1 MALAW
6 CWRLRRPIGAVVL
19 SWSLLAGAPAN
30 SAMIAEDDFETYPP
44 GSIDDRNG
52 GSGWDDEWE
61 GEGRSVE
68 SVIDTSGAELVYRAA
83 SGELVRGSDRAL
95 AITGNDDFAA
105 FRDIDTRGRYRDV
118 YVSMLVRF
126 TGTQNVND
134 FLALWFEEAGFGEAP
149 NIGIKME
156 DGSGATVEDFF
167 VRTHSSNHVTVEDIV
182 NGDTYFI
189 VGHLSKPNNGRRTVY
204 DEFRLWVNPV
214 SLSVQPPE
222 NAVSRGNGN
231 ISEFERIGFR
241 SANLDADDEVVIDR
255 LRIGTDWADVTEP
268 DLAPVL
274 ELRMDEGSWTGASGD
289 VADSASGFDG
299 QSFDGAVTANIDPA
313 IAGAV
318 GTCRYGVFDGVDDHV
333 IVPHDAA
340 LNGNDTLTYMAWV
353 RPDRW
358 DGVRQIMAKS
368 VHGGGSGRAQM
379 GIFSE
384 SGRLKVRAETSRGRF
399 EATASLPPT
408 GRWSHVAGVFTNRR
422 LELYVDGRL
431 VGSEGYPP
439 ATLVATTDPLAVSK
453 RVGSSQYYFD
463 GAIDE
468 VRVYAEALD
477 GDQIRA
483 AMNDTRPCTAPPV
496 AAASVLDIAHD
507 GTGIHCLDET
517 VTVSAL
523 DDLGAVF
530 PGYAG
535 EVRLSTDTGR
545 GTWRLLSGGG
555 AFTDAVADD
564 GAASYRFVTADGGV
578 ASFALSYPEGASPVD
593 VDAVDSADGAVRDDD
608 SEGPLAFAPSG
619 FTVTAGALS
628 NPPPSPIADPV
639 GSQRAGVAFPVHLT
653 AYGVTEDDPRCGVI
667 ESYAGTR
674 DLAFA
679 MTYVNPSSGAG
690 LTATVDGL
698 AAGGPAQP
706 VAFVSGRAAVSA
718 RYDDAGSI
726 RLQVTDAASFGHT
739 LTGASNDFVV
749 QPYELRVTRVQTPA
763 GVDNPAPAAY
773 ADDAFLAAGL
783 PFEVDVEAVDA
794 DGDRTPNFGR
804 ETPAEGVRVTSDVLV
819 APAGGRNGSGG
830 DVIDGAAFGPTG
842 VPGRFENDRVVFDEV
857 GIIRLR
863 PAVADGDYL
872 GSGAVP
878 GVATGNVGRFH
889 PAGFDVTGDA
899 VAAACGAFTYMD
911 QPALGV
917 RYRLQALNA
926 LGGVVENYDAG
937 LLGAGVV
944 AAAGLAAEAG
954 DDGVDRGGRI
964 TPPGGVWSAGEI
976 DVDRIDLAFG
986 RVAAP
991 DGPFDPLSVSLRV
1004 TDPLGDATLAGLDSH
1019 PATTGDCSVAG
1030 NCTTRALGAP
1040 TRVVYGRLVV
1050 LPAAGPENENLT
1062 VPLAAQQFTGAA
1074 FESHAAD
1081 VCTTYRAGD
1090 VTLAGFTANLAAG
1103 ETAAIAPVAAT
1114 ALIGGAGDPARP
1126 LTLSA
1131 PGFGNEG
1138 TVDVTL
1144 DVPGWLEFDWQ
1155 GTGLEDPAGT
1165 AAFGRFRGHDRVIYW
1180 GEPP

>member
-1 MALAW
+1 MTNGRSNLLIHRRFCLLALIW
-6 CWRLRRPIGAVVL
+6 
-19 SWSLLAGAPAN
+19 LLAGGEARA
-30 SAMIAEDDFETYPP
+30 AMIAEDDFEAYPS
-44 GSIDDRNG
+44 GSIDERNG
-52 GSGWDDEWE
+52 GSGWAREWE
-61 GEGRSVE
+61 GRRE
-68 SVIDTSGAELVYRAA
+68 SIESIVDTSGNEMLYRAA
-83 SGELVRGSDRAL
+83 SGEAVRGSDRAL
-95 AITGNDDFAA
+95 AIFGNHDLAA
-105 FRDIDTRGRYRDV
+105 FRETAQRISTRNV
-118 YVSMLVRF
+118 FVSMLVRF
-126 TGTQNVND
+126 TGTQNIND
-134 FLALWFEEAGFGEAP
+134 FLALWFEEEQFGAAP

-156 DGSGATVEDFF
+156 DGSGATENDFF
-167 VRTHSSNHVTVEDIV
+167 VRTQANNHVSVENIV
-182 NGDTYFI
+182 EGATYFI
-189 VGHLSKPNNGRRTVY
+189 VGHLSKPDNDPDSEY
-204 DEFRLWVNPV
+204 DVFRLWVNPV
-214 SLSVQPPE
+214 SLRVQPAE
-222 NAVSRGNGN
+222 DAVSRGRNN
-231 ISEFERIGFR
+231 IAEIRRIGFR
-241 SANLDADDEVVIDR
+241 SANLDRDDQVEIDR
-255 LRIGTDWADVTEP
+255 LRLGTTWADVTEP
-268 DLAPVL
+268 DVVPVL
-274 ELRMDEGSWTGASGD
+274 ELRMDERSWTGAVGE
-289 VADSASGFDG
+289 VADFWSGLNGTAFDG
-299 QSFDGAVTANIDPA
+299 PTTSGTNPA
-313 IAGAV
+313 IPGTV
-318 GTCRYGVFDGVDDHV
+318 GTCRYGEFDGRNDHV
-333 IVPHDAA
+333 IVPHDPV
-340 LNGNDTLTYMAWV
+340 LNGATTLTYMAWV
-353 RPDRW
+353 RPNAW
-358 DGVRQIMAKS
+358 NGIRQIMAKS
-368 VHGGGSGRAQM
+368 VHGGGAGRAQM

-384 SGRLKVRAETSRGRF
+384 GGVLKVRAETDRGRQ
-399 EATASLPPT
+399 EAAAALPPT
-408 GRWSHVAGVFTNRR
+408 GVWSHVAGVFTRTR
-422 LELYVDGRL
+422 LALYVDGAL
-431 VGSEGYPP
+431 VGSVTYSPS
-439 ATLVATTDPLAVSK
+439 TLIQTSDPLAISK
-453 RVGSSQYYFD
+453 RVGTDQYFFD

-468 VRVYAEALD
+468 VRVFAEALD
-477 GDQIRA
+477 GRQIRA
-483 AMNDTRPCTAPPV
+483 AMNDTRQCDVAPVTTAS
-496 AAASVLDIAHD
+496 ALAIGHD

-517 VTVSAL
+517 ISVAAL

-530 PGYAG
+530 QNYAG
-535 EVRLSTDTGR
+535 EVALSTSTGR
-545 GTWRLLSGGG
+545 GTWRLVSGNG
-555 AFTDAVADD
+555 TLLDAVADD
-564 GAASYRFVTADGGV
+564 GAAVYQFATADAGV
-578 ASFALSYPEGASPVD
+578 ARFSLSYPEGASPVD

-619 FTVTAGALS
+619 FTLTAGALS

-653 AYGVTEDDPRCGVI
+653 AYGVTEDDPLCGVI
-667 ESYAGTR
+667 ESYAGRR

-706 VAFVSGRAAVSA
+706 VAFASGRASVSA

-726 RLQVTDAASFGHT
+726 RLQVTDAASFGHA

-763 GVDNPAPAAY
+763 GIDNPAPAAY

-819 APAGGRNGSGG
+819 APAGGRNGSSG

-937 LLGAGVV
+937 LLGAGLV

-1074 FESHAAD
+1074 FESHPAD

>member
-1 MALAW
+1 MRLATLALGLW
-6 CWRLRRPIGAVVL
+6 FLLGAQAV
-19 SWSLLAGAPAN
+19 AA
-30 SAMIAEDDFETYPP
+30 AMIAEDDFEGYAVD
-44 GSIDDRNG
+44 SVDDAAG
-52 GSGWDDEWE
+52 GAGWGDDWV
-61 GEGRSVE
+61 GDGDDVE
-68 SVIDTSGAELVYRAA
+68 SIVDTSADELVYRTAG
-83 SGELVRGSDRAL
+83 GEVIRGSQRAL
-95 AITGNDDFAA
+95 AIYGNDDRAA
-105 FRDIDTRGRYRDV
+105 FRELSGSVDDRSIF
-118 YVSMLVRF
+118 VSMLVRF
-126 TGTQNVND
+126 TGTQHVND
-134 FLALWFEEAGFGEAP
+134 FLGFWFEEAGFGEAP
-149 NIGIKME
+149 NIGVKMNNGT
-156 DGSGATVEDFF
+156 GSGPEDFF
-167 VRTHSSNHVTVEDIV
+167 VRTRADNNVGFEDIV
-182 NGDTYFI
+182 PGETYFI
-189 VGHLSKPNNGRRTVY
+189 VGELYRSSFWPWFNY

-214 SLSVQPPE
+214 TLSSQPPADVVSSGYG
-222 NAVSRGNGN
+222 NIDSVSRV
-231 ISEFERIGFR
+231 GFR
-241 SANLDADDEVVIDR
+241 SANLDAGDRVVIDR
-255 LRIGTDWADVTEP
+255 LRIGTTWEDVAAP
-268 DLAPVL
+268 DLLPVL
-274 ELRMDEGSWTGASGD
+274 ELRMDESAWTGAVGE
-289 VADSASGFDG
+289 VADAVSGLNGTAF
-299 QSFDGAVTANIDPA
+299 FGADTSEDDPVVS
-313 IAGAV
+313 GAV
-318 GTCRYGVFDGVDDHV
+318 GTCRYGVFDGSRDYVE
-333 IVPHDAA
+333 VPHDPA
-340 LNGNDTLTYMAWV
+340 LNGSSALTYMAWV

-358 DGVRQIMAKS
+358 SGIRQVMAKS

-379 GIFSE
+379 GLFSE
-384 SGRLKVRAETSRGRF
+384 DGVLKLRAETARGRI
-399 EATASLPPT
+399 EVTTTLPPT
-408 GRWSHVAGVFTNRR
+408 GRWSHVAGVFGGWY
-422 LELYVDGRL
+422 LALYVNGRY
-431 VGSEGYPP
+431 VSGTSFSST
-439 ATLVATTDPLAVSK
+439 TLVSTTDPLAVGK
-453 RVGSSQYYFD
+453 RVGSNQYYFD
-463 GAIDE
+463 GGIDE
-468 VRVYAEALD
+468 VRVYDEALV
-477 GDQIRA
+477 GDEIRE
-483 AMNDTRPCTAPPV
+483 AMDDVRPCTAPPV

-804 ETPAEGVRVTSDVLV
+804 ESPAEGVRVTSDVLV

-944 AAAGLAAEAG
+944 AGAGLAAEAG
-954 DDGVDRGGRI
+954 DDGVDRGSRI

-1030 NCTTRALGAP
+1030 ICTTRALGAP